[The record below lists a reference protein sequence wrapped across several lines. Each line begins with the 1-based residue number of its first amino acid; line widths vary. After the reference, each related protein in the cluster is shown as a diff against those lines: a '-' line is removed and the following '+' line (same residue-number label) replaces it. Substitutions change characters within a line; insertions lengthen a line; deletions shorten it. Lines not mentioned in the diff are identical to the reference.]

1 MPGTGPEC
9 DLTVLLR
16 NSPGKYPSHTVHVDD
31 IAGAMWACAQWMAK
45 IGRQEA
51 DSIAGEEIPFKNE
64 KSKVNEVEGMIP
76 HSQKV
81 VAPLFNI
88 VSFPWV

>member
-1 MPGTGPEC
+1 M
-9 DLTVLLR
+9 
-16 NSPGKYPSHTVHVDD
+16 HVDD
-31 IAGAMWACAQWMAK
+31 IAGTMWACAQWMAK

-64 KSKVNEVEGMIP
+64 KSKVSEVEGMIP

-81 VAPLFNI
+81 IAPLFNV
-88 VSFPWV
+88 VSFLPSDLHTEYMLICITGG